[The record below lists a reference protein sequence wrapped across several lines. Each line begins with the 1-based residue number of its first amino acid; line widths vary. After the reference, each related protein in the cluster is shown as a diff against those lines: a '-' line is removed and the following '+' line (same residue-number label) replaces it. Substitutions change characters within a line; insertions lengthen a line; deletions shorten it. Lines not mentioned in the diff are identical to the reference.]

1 MIVEAI
7 IGGITAIVCS
17 SLYVANAIDK
27 RSYEED
33 DDENADPKNRLYPFA
48 ATKRC
53 PICGKEKYDSAY
65 GTLNTGPREPYICK
79 GSCKIRANHMH
90 VKCISC
96 KSEYP
101 IEPYYK
107 VEENKPS

>member
-1 MIVEAI
+1 
-7 IGGITAIVCS
+7 
-17 SLYVANAIDK
+17 
-27 RSYEED
+27 
-33 DDENADPKNRLYPFA
+33 
-48 ATKRC
+48 
-53 PICGKEKYDSAY
+53 
-65 GTLNTGPREPYICK
+65 
-79 GSCKIRANHMH
+79 MH